1 MNVPNSR
8 PAHDRARGQLTLRQ
22 RLVVLIG
29 LPLAGLL
36 LSIAAAYISAQF
48 TVRSI
53 HEATSES
60 APLAD
65 LARVIQIDVSQ
76 IQDAFTDLSATRMV
90 AERKEKFDDAEAAR
104 QRIVVALQRFEADAV
119 RRGDQEQRQKLQE
132 IVRATDA
139 LVITGQAMAVA
150 FLEKGTE
157 EGNRVMEK
165 FDAASDAMRGYLEPF
180 VQSYVGRFNN
190 GLTRIE
196 HQQVQLSR
204 WGLIAGLLL
213 VGLTVVVAL
222 LFNRSIMRSL
232 YEFCE
237 SIHEATTL
245 NLELAS
251 QIAATSHS
259 LAEGASAQAASL
271 EETSASL
278 EEMSSLTKSNA
289 EKSQH
294 VKQTTGQ
301 TRQVADTGSRQM
313 ASMQSAMEGIE
324 SASQDITK
332 ILKTID
338 EIAFQTNILA
348 LNAAVEAARAGE
360 AGAGFAVVADE
371 VRGLAQRSAAAAKE
385 TAVKIADSVGKSQ
398 QGVQISAEVAQS
410 FKAIRDEVLRLDG
423 LSGEIAT
430 ASIEQNEGIAQL
442 NGAVVDMDRVTQENA
457 ARAEESSS
465 TAEELKAQA
474 AQLSSTV
481 GMLLTLLGGKRRND
495 LLGQP
500 GEIRPGGRRR
510 RDRAAS
516 AVDRQTVGTAA

>member
-1 MNVPNSR
+1 MTASLSR
-8 PAHDRARGQLTLRQ
+8 PALGRAQGQLTLRQ

-29 LPLAGLL
+29 LPLAGLT

-48 TVRSI
+48 TIRSI
-53 HEATSES
+53 HEATTES

-65 LARVIQIDVSQ
+65 QARVIQINVSK
-76 IQDAFTDLSATRMV
+76 IQDAFTDLSATRIA
-90 AERKEKFDDAEAAR
+90 AERKEKFDEADAAR
-104 QRIVVALQRFEADAV
+104 QRILTALKLFEADATKRV
-119 RRGDQEQRQKLQE
+119 DQAQRDQAQE
-132 IVRATDA
+132 IARATDA
-139 LVITGQAMAVA
+139 LVVTGQAMATA
-150 FLEKGTE
+150 FLEQGTE
-157 EGNRVMEK
+157 AGNTVMEK
-165 FDAASDAMRGYLEPF
+165 FDAASDAMRGFIEPF
-180 VQSYVGRFNN
+180 VKTYVGRFNQ
-190 GLTRIE
+190 GLLAIE
-196 HQQVQLSR
+196 QQQVQLSR
-204 WGLIAGLLL
+204 WGLIAGLVL
-213 VGLTVVVAL
+213 VSLTVIVAV

-251 QIAATSHS
+251 QIASTSRS
-259 LAEGASAQAASL
+259 LAEGASSQAASL

-278 EEMSSLTKSNA
+278 EEISILTKGNA

-294 VKQTTGQ
+294 VKATTGH
-301 TRQVADTGSRQM
+301 TRQVADTGGRQM
-313 ASMQSAMEGIE
+313 EAMQTAMEGIK

-371 VRGLAQRSAAAAKE
+371 VRGLAQRSAAAARE
-385 TAVKIADSVGKSQ
+385 TATKIADSVAKSQ

-410 FKAIRDEVLRLDG
+410 FKAIRDEVLRLDV

-430 ASIEQNEGIAQL
+430 ASIEQSEGVGQL
-442 NGAVVDMDRVTQENA
+442 NSAVVDMDRVTQANA

-465 TAEELKAQA
+465 TSEELKAQA

-481 GMLLTLLGGKRRND
+481 GLLLTLLGGKRLND
-495 LLGQP
+495 RVGQP
-500 GEIRPGGRRR
+500 GEVRPGGRRR
-510 RDRAAS
+510 RDRAGSTNQPQPAG
-516 AVDRQTVGTAA
+516 TVA

>member
-332 ILKTID
+332 ILK
-338 EIAFQTNILA
+338 
-348 LNAAVEAARAGE
+348 AAVEAARAGE

>member
-1 MNVPNSR
+1 MNAPLSR
-8 PAHDRARGQLTLRQ
+8 PVHGRAQGQLTLRQ

-29 LPLAGLL
+29 LPLAGLT

-53 HEATSES
+53 HEATTDS

-65 LARVIQIDVSQ
+65 QARVIQIDVSK
-76 IQDAFTDLSATRMV
+76 IQDAFTDLSATRIA
-90 AERKEKFDDAEAAR
+90 AERKEKFDEAEAAR
-104 QRIVVALQRFEADAV
+104 LRILTALQRFEADAA
-119 RRGDQEQRQKLQE
+119 RRGDQAQRQAIRE
-132 IVRATDA
+132 IAVATDA
-139 LVITGQAMAVA
+139 LVATGQAMAVA
-150 FLEKGTE
+150 FLEQGTA

-165 FDAASDAMRGYLEPF
+165 FDGASDAMRGYLEPF
-180 VQSYVGRFNN
+180 VKTYVGRFND
-190 GLTRIE
+190 GLAQIE
-196 HQQVQLSR
+196 LRQVQLSR
-204 WGLIAGLLL
+204 WGLSAGLLL
-213 VGLTVVVAL
+213 VALTVVIAVV
-222 LFNRSIMRSL
+222 FNRSIMRSL
-232 YEFCE
+232 YDFCE
-237 SIHEATTL
+237 SIHEATAL

-251 QIAATSHS
+251 QIASTSHS
-259 LAEGASAQAASL
+259 LAEGASSQAASL

-278 EEMSSLTKSNA
+278 EEISSLTKSNA

-301 TRQVADTGSRQM
+301 TRRVADTGSQQM
-313 ASMQSAMEGIE
+313 TAMQSAMEGIE

-385 TAVKIADSVGKSQ
+385 TAVKIADAVGKSQ
-398 QGVQISAEVAQS
+398 QGVRISAEVAQS

-430 ASIEQNEGIAQL
+430 ASVEQNEGIAQL

-495 LLGQP
+495 LVGQP
-500 GEIRPGGRRR
+500 GEVRPGGRRR
-510 RDRAAS
+510 RDRAAQAGS
-516 AVDRQTVGTAA
+516 REAASV

>member
-1 MNVPNSR
+1 MNGPISR
-8 PAHDRARGQLTLRQ
+8 PAHGRAQGQLTLRQ
-22 RLVVLIG
+22 RLFVLIG
-29 LPLAGLL
+29 LPLAGLI
-36 LSIAAAYISAQF
+36 LSIAAAYVSAQF
-48 TVRSI
+48 TIGSI
-53 HEATSES
+53 HEATTES

-76 IQDAFTDLSATRMV
+76 IQDAFTDLSATRIA
-90 AERKEKFDDAEAAR
+90 AERKEKFAEADAAR
-104 QRIVVALQRFEADAV
+104 QRIVDALRRFEADAV
-119 RRGDQEQRQKLQE
+119 RRGDQEQKQKLQE
-132 IVRATDA
+132 IVRATEA
-139 LVITGQAMAVA
+139 LVTTGQAMAVA
-150 FLEKGTE
+150 FLEQGTA

-165 FDAASDAMRGYLEPF
+165 FDAASDAMRGYLDPM
-180 VQSYVGRFNN
+180 VKTYVGRFNE
-190 GLTRIE
+190 GLSQIE
-196 HQQVQLSR
+196 RQQVQLSR
-204 WGLIAGLLL
+204 WGLGAGLLL
-213 VGLTVVVAL
+213 VVLTVVIAI

-237 SIHEATTL
+237 SIHEATAL
-245 NLELAS
+245 NLELAR

-294 VKQTTGQ
+294 VKQTTGH

-313 ASMQSAMEGIE
+313 AAMQSAMEGIE

-332 ILKTID
+332 ILKRID

-430 ASIEQNEGIAQL
+430 ASVEQNEGIAQL

-465 TAEELKAQA
+465 TAEELKSQA

-481 GMLLTLLGGKRRND
+481 GRLLTLLGGKRRND
-495 LLGQP
+495 LVGQP
-500 GEIRPGGRRR
+500 GEVIAGGRRR
-510 RDRAAS
+510 RDRASPRS
-516 AVDRQTVGTAA
+516 AREAAGV

>member
-1 MNVPNSR
+1 MNPVPSR
-8 PAHDRARGQLTLRQ
+8 PVLGHARGQITLRQ
-22 RLVVLIG
+22 RLIILIG
-29 LPLAGLL
+29 LPLAGLI
-36 LSIAAAYISAQF
+36 LSIAAAYSSAQV
-48 TVRSI
+48 TVNSI
-53 HEATSES
+53 HEATAES

-65 LARVIQIDVSQ
+65 LARVIQIEVSQ
-76 IQDAFTDLSATRMV
+76 IQDAFTDLSATRIV
-90 AERKEKFDDAEAAR
+90 AERNGKFAEADAAR
-104 QRIVVALQRFEADAV
+104 QRILGALQRFEADAV
-119 RRGDQEQRQKLQE
+119 RRGDAAQKQKLQE
-132 IVRATDA
+132 MVLATDA
-139 LVITGQAMAVA
+139 LVATGQAMAAA
-150 FLEKGTE
+150 FLEQGTA

-165 FDAASDAMRGYLEPF
+165 FDAASDAMRGCLDPF
-180 VQSYVGRFNN
+180 VKTYVGRFNE
-190 GLTRIE
+190 GLSLIE
-196 HQQVQLSR
+196 RRQVQLSQ
-204 WGLIAGLLL
+204 WGLAAGVLL
-213 VGLTVVVAL
+213 VALTVVIAAV
-222 LFNRSIMRSL
+222 FNRSIMRSL
-232 YEFCE
+232 YDFCE
-237 SIHEATTL
+237 SIHEATAL

-251 QIAATSHS
+251 QIASTSHS
-259 LAEGASAQAASL
+259 LAEGASSQAASL

-278 EEMSSLTKSNA
+278 EEISSLTKSNA

-301 TRQVADTGSRQM
+301 TRQVADTGSQQM
-313 ASMQSAMEGIE
+313 AAMQSAMEGIE

-385 TAVKIADSVGKSQ
+385 SAVKIAEAVGKSQ
-398 QGVQISAEVAQS
+398 QGVRISAEVAQS

-430 ASIEQNEGIAQL
+430 ASVEQNEGIAQL

-474 AQLSSTV
+474 AQLASTV
-481 GMLLTLLGGKRRND
+481 GLLLTLLGGKRRND
-495 LLGQP
+495 LVGQP
-500 GEIRPGGRRR
+500 GEVRPGGRRR
-510 RDRAAS
+510 RDRAARAES
-516 AVDRQTVGTAA
+516 RETATV